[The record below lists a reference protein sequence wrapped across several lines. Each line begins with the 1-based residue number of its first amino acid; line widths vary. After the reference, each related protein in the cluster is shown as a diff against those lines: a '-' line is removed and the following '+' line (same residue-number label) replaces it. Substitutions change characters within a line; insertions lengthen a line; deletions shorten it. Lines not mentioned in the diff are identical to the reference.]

1 MNSKDK
7 LEVVLEDEDDDASAA
22 IVPKHTTDDDE
33 EEEAEEEDAL
43 DEDNNDVEEVDD
55 TVSVVKEL
63 EDFSASR
70 RGRKPSVESNFRRM
84 STLSAGNGGFA
95 SHPIRRGRRR
105 AVTTQDHKMCA
116 LVQTRLKLG
125 DIM

>member
-1 MNSKDK
+1 MTSKDK
-7 LEVVLEDEDDDASAA
+7 LEVVLEDDADADVDNEDGDA
-22 IVPKHTTDDDE
+22 
-33 EEEAEEEDAL
+33 
-43 DEDNNDVEEVDD
+43 DEDNDVPEDEV
-55 TVSVVKEL
+55 VAVVKER
-63 EDFSASR
+63 E
-70 RGRKPSVESNFRRM
+70 RGSISISEGLGKRKVSVESNFRRM
-84 STLSAGNGGFA
+84 STLSQSNGGYS

>member
-7 LEVVLEDEDDDASAA
+7 LDVVLEDEDDAEAA
-22 IVPKHTTDDDE
+22 IILGHNDDE
-33 EEEAEEEDAL
+33 EEADA
-43 DEDNNDVEEVDD
+43 DEDNNDDDAVEDD

-63 EDFSASR
+63 ENFVPPR
-70 RGRKPSVESNFRRM
+70 RKPSVESNFRRM
-84 STLSAGNGGFA
+84 STLSSGNGGFA
-95 SHPIRRGRRR
+95 SHPVRRGRRR
-105 AVTTQDHKMCA
+105 AVTTSDHAKMCA